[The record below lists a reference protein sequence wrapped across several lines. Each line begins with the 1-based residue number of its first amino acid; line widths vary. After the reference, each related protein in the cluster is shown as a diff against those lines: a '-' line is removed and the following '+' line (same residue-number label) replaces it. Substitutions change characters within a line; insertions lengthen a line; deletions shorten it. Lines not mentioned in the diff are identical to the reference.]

1 MGIVISQSI
10 RQSII
15 IYIGAILGALNVLF
29 IYPAFL
35 GKAEFGIL
43 NYIRETSAMIS
54 IFSFLGSTELI
65 IRYFPH
71 FKDEAKKHHGFL
83 FLLNAILALGSL
95 LTLLAYA
102 VFRSDIQ
109 QYFSQREDARLY
121 LDFVWYIPVSSCVL
135 SFSNL
140 YQLYA
145 SNFHRTV
152 VPSVI
157 NELIPKIGLP
167 LLVVAYYFEYI
178 SLSAVFAGFFLL
190 LLAMMVLKVAYVHH
204 LGQLHLRPDFRLLNK
219 ARVKEM
225 ASYCGYGF
233 LGGLGSRLSSEF
245 ISIFMVGTLI
255 TLKSTA
261 VYAIAYFISNVID
274 IPRKAISSI
283 TSPLLAQ
290 QWKEGKMKE
299 ISDLYAKSSLNQL
312 IVALGIF
319 LSIWVSIDEI
329 YAIIPKGSTFAAGK
343 WVVLFLGISRVVDM
357 MTGVNTEILS
367 YSRYY
372 RYNFYLI
379 LMMAAIHICTNL
391 LLIPHFS
398 ISGVGLAT
406 LISIFVFNA
415 VKFVL
420 IKWKLGMQPFSRKT
434 MFVLVLAGIAF
445 LPPNLMPGTGFPVLD
460 AALRSGLFAS
470 LFAAAILY
478 FRISPDFSSLWSKA
492 LRAASSAWQK
502 RQGQK

>member
-1 MGIVISQSI
+1 MGIVKSQSI

-15 IYIGAILGALNVLF
+15 IYIGAIIGAVNVLF

-35 GKAEFGIL
+35 AKAEFGIL
-43 NYIRETSAMIS
+43 NYVRETSAMIS

-71 FKDEAKKHHGFL
+71 FRDEANKHNGFL

-102 VFRSDIQ
+102 VFQAEIQ
-109 QYFSQREDARLY
+109 AYFSQREDAQLY
-121 LDFVWYIPVSSCVL
+121 LDFVWYIPASSCLL

-152 VPSVI
+152 VPGMI

-167 LLVVAYYFEYI
+167 FLVIAYHFDYI
-178 SLSAVFAGFFLL
+178 PLSTVFAGFFLML
-190 LLAMMVLKVAYVHH
+190 LLMMVLKIAYVHH
-204 LGQLHLRPDFRLLNK
+204 LGQLHLRPNFRLLDK
-219 ARVKEM
+219 AMLRDM
-225 ASYCGYGF
+225 ANYCAYGF
-233 LGGLGSRLSSEF
+233 LGSMGSRLSSEF

-261 VYAIAYFISNVID
+261 VFAIAYFISNVID
-274 IPRKAISSI
+274 IPRKAISNI

-290 QWKEGKMKE
+290 KWKEGKMEE
-299 ISDLYAKSSLNQL
+299 IADLYTKSSLNQL

-319 LSIWVSIDEI
+319 LSIWVAIDEI
-329 YAIIPKGSTFAAGK
+329 YAIIPNGSTFAAGK
-343 WVVLFLGISRVVDM
+343 VVVLFLGMARVVDM
-357 MTGVNTEILS
+357 MTGVNTEILN
-367 YSRYY
+367 YSSYY
-372 RYNFYLI
+372 RYSFYLI
-379 LMMAAIHICTNL
+379 LMMAAIHISTNL

-406 LISIFVFNA
+406 LISIFIFNA
-415 VKFVL
+415 VKFAL
-420 IKWKLGMQPFSRKT
+420 IKWKLGMQPFSRQT
-434 MFVLVLAGIAF
+434 VYVLALAGIAF
-445 LPPNLMPGTGFPVLD
+445 LPAYLLPDTGFPVLN
-460 AALRSGLFAS
+460 AGLKSGLFAG

-478 FRISPDFSSLWSKA
+478 FRISADFSALWSAA
-492 LRAASSAWQK
+492 LHSAGTAWRK
-502 RQGQK
+502 RKG